1 MSAHRARTRRRTLLW
16 QAATA
21 VLIAA
26 GAGVLFA
33 PIPNASGSGGAATDG
48 RGGGPVVTPV
58 VAQPYQLDDTDR
70 LSALLAAVNPRV
82 EGAQAAADTPTEFVE
97 PQIPLVVEPDR
108 STPVLRASWTFLGSA
123 VTPRARRALVRID
136 QEQKFVR
143 EGAEIAGVRLVE
155 VHDDHIMIDE
165 QGVRRKVD
173 KAPMTADAGLSAPR
187 GPNQALGRVLPAPE
201 APRSGSPLSG
211 AAAAKLAEARAAMA
225 GPTAAA
231 RILARLHTMPPEQM
245 LELTRTIND
254 PSQSWETRLEAV
266 IELGME
272 PTMSLEERR
281 EVVRAIGLNADDPDL
296 IRLLQSDIEI
306 NKKDMR

>member
-1 MSAHRARTRRRTLLW
+1 MSAHRARVKRRTLLW
-16 QAATA
+16 QAATV

-26 GAGVLFA
+26 AAGVLFV
-33 PIPNASGSGGAATDG
+33 PIPDASGSGRTGADG
-48 RGGGPVVTPV
+48 RAGGPGLTPV
-58 VAQPYQLDDTDR
+58 VAEPYQLEDPNR

-82 EGAQAAADTPTEFVE
+82 EGQQPAVESPPENVEAPTPV
-97 PQIPLVVEPDR
+97 VVEPDR

-143 EGAEIAGVRLVE
+143 EGAEIGGVRLVE

-173 KAPMTADAGLSAPR
+173 KAPMTADAALSAPR
-187 GPNQALGRVLPAPE
+187 GPNPALTRVLPAPE
-201 APRSGSPLSG
+201 APRPGSPLSG
-211 AAAAKLAEARAAMA
+211 AAASKLAEARAAMA

-231 RILARLHTMPPEQM
+231 RILARLHTMAPDQM

-254 PSQSWETRLEAV
+254 PSQPWEARLEAV

-272 PTMSLEERR
+272 PSMSLEERR

-296 IRLLQSDIEI
+296 VRLLQAEIEM